1 MQKGKRIS
9 LEGCVGKDIIIG
21 VENIIVLKQSLS
33 TALAVLKLT
42 M

>member
-9 LEGCVGKDIIIG
+9 LEDCDGKDIITG

-33 TALAVLKLT
+33 IAIAVL
-42 M
+42 